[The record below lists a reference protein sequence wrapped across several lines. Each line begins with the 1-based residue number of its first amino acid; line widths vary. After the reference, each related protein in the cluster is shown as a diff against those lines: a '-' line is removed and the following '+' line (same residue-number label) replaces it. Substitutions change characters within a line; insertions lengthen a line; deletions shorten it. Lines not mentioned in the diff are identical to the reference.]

1 MSQEGQQKGLHL
13 PEPGC
18 PSARG
23 GPFLGSPRP
32 ALSLGPG
39 HPSVPGPF
47 PEPQEEARNSDVPKR
62 LFFSARN
69 WHFRVDIRSTSQL
82 EMAHCGVSNTMEIPC
97 SAVSGNSLNTHLGL
111 SL

>member
-1 MSQEGQQKGLHL
+1 MSREGQQKGLHL

-18 PSARG
+18 PPARG
-23 GPFLGSPRP
+23 GPFLRNPQP

-47 PEPQEEARNSDVPKR
+47 PEPQEEACNSDISKR

-69 WHFRVDIRSTSQL
+69 WHFHVDIRTRSQL
-82 EMAHCGVSNTMEIPC
+82 EMAHYGVCNTMETLC
-97 SAVSGNSLNTHLGL
+97 SAVSGNSPNTPLGL